1 MRLLNDHLNCFTQ
14 KYVFPMEKIIC
25 EKIFRV
31 LSKLVANSVRVSA
44 SGCRSAERHRFNLRP
59 VTFISIIHRPSA
71 ELISAVPRFKLPYVS
86 NYPNGEKIT
95 IYFDS

>member
-14 KYVFPMEKIIC
+14 KYVFAMKKIIC

-31 LSKLVANSVRVSA
+31 LRELVTDSVRVSA
-44 SGCRSAERHRFNLRP
+44 SGCRSAQRHRFDLWP
-59 VTFISIIHRPSA
+59 VTFISIIHCSSA
-71 ELISAVPRFKLPYVS
+71 EPISAVPRFKLPYVS